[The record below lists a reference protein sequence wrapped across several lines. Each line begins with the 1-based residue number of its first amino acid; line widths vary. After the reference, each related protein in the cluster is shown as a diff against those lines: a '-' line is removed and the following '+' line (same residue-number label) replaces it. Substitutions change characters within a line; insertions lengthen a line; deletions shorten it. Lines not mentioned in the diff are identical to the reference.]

1 MWSGCGFWLAHFIVS
16 MPATR
21 LTWGPWIAWGEP
33 RVTMTLQVAAAGL
46 IVIAVTWLVDSRRF
60 TAVANLL
67 LGLTVFFLVERT
79 GVLRHP
85 LDPIGAS
92 PSSTLRLIYLFL
104 VLPIVASMFL
114 VAWRLTA
121 AAVLRRGASELEVS
135 TQSLEREKPRQI
147 MKIVNVEEMRRIEQA
162 ADSGGQSYAAMME
175 MAGGAIANISH
186 ALMAPEADQPILL
199 LIGPGNNGGDGLVA
213 ARELMQIGHPVAIY
227 VWKRDTKGDQL
238 FRQLKRKRRGITIL
252 YADNDPGFAKLREEL
267 RNTDLVIDALL
278 GTGAMRPI
286 EGTLA
291 ELLAIAR
298 EELTARRQPP
308 IDESDGFALGM
319 PRFPIMEAMALGTDI
334 RPNQPAG
341 DAPLDE
347 FFPEEFGEED
357 FDEEED
363 GPDDDEW
370 DDWEDDEAEFS
381 TPFPHPSILAVD
393 CPSGLNCDTGA
404 MDPAALAADATITFG
419 FPKWGQLQH
428 PGAAACGLLTV
439 ADIGVSP
446 ELSQEI
452 QTELI
457 EPRQV
462 SAWLPKRRADAHKGT
477 FGRAMIAAGSL
488 NYTGAAYLSSS
499 AAAHA
504 GAGLVTLAIPAPLHA
519 VLAGALPEIT
529 WLPLPGPEGVHTAD
543 GAARLISALSEL
555 RRAADRAGLDHAGR
569 RAGVHRR
576 AVRAGGA
583 GPRGVAG
590 TDRGRRRCAEPAR
603 G

>member
-1 MWSGCGFWLAHFIVS
+1 MSKRC
-16 MPATR
+16 
-21 LTWGPWIAWGEP
+21 
-33 RVTMTLQVAAAGL
+33 AAS
-46 IVIAVTWLVDSRRF
+46 SRR
-60 TAVANLL
+60 
-67 LGLTVFFLVERT
+67 R
-79 GVLRHP
+79 
-85 LDPIGAS
+85 I
-92 PSSTLRLIYLFL
+92 PS
-104 VLPIVASMFL
+104 
-114 VAWRLTA
+114 
-121 AAVLRRGASELEVS
+121 
-135 TQSLEREKPRQI
+135 
-147 MKIVNVEEMRRIEQA
+147 
-162 ADSGGQSYAAMME
+162 GQSYAVMME

-278 GTGAMRPI
+278 GTGVMRPI

-370 DDWEDDEAEFS
+370 DDWEDNEAEVS

-393 CPSGLNCDTGA
+393 CP
-404 MDPAALAADATITFG
+404 
-419 FPKWGQLQH
+419 
-428 PGAAACGLLTV
+428 
-439 ADIGVSP
+439 
-446 ELSQEI
+446 E
-452 QTELI
+452 
-457 EPRQV
+457 
-462 SAWLPKRRADAHKGT
+462 RA
-477 FGRAMIAAGSL
+477 
-488 NYTGAAYLSSS
+488 
-499 AAAHA
+499 
-504 GAGLVTLAIPAPLHA
+504 
-519 VLAGALPEIT
+519 
-529 WLPLPGPEGVHTAD
+529 
-543 GAARLISALSEL
+543 EL
-555 RRAADRAGLDHAGR
+555 RHGRDGPGRAGR
-569 RAGVHRR
+569 RCDDHLRLPEMGATATSGRGRLRSAHGRRYRRLAGVEPGDPDRAHR
-576 AVRAGGA
+576 APAGQCVAPEAAGGRA
-583 GPRGVAG
+583 
-590 TDRGRRRCAEPAR
+590 
-603 G
+603 